1 MSQKSLATTISSYT
15 KGKPKKHWIPALK
28 IPRKGDRYIPI
39 AQEDNMKD
47 WIDSIEARTKA
58 QKKYDKEHTKG
69 ISKGIYIK
77 LNLRTD
83 VDIIRWFWKQPSKQ
97 GAIKRLIR
105 EETARENP

>member
-1 MSQKSLATTISSYT
+1 
-15 KGKPKKHWIPALK
+15 
-28 IPRKGDRYIPI
+28 
-39 AQEDNMKD
+39 MKD

-58 QKKYDKEHTKG
+58 QKKYDKEHT
-69 ISKGIYIK
+69 KGIYIK

-105 EETARENP
+105 EEIARENPEKTGSGDVARRIVE

>member
-1 MSQKSLATTISSYT
+1 
-15 KGKPKKHWIPALK
+15 
-28 IPRKGDRYIPI
+28 
-39 AQEDNMKD
+39 MKD

-58 QKKYDKEHTKG
+58 QKKYDKEHT
-69 ISKGIYIK
+69 KGIYIK

-105 EETARENP
+105 EEIARENPEKTGSGDVVRRAVE